1 MPVRCQLKIAFEDM
15 DATGGDEGIEGLDT
29 LVVEIRGMG
38 KKRLG
43 CVAKLL
49 CCAPLDGQPRG
60 GQSEVRSHQKQTP
73 LANPVAAAAARPRPR
88 VPFEIPEG
96 QRLAVIYF

>member
-49 CCAPLDGQPRG
+49 CCAAAKLAPDAIETLRAQHGRG
-60 GQSEVRSHQKQTP
+60 CHG
-73 LANPVAAAAARPRPR
+73 
-88 VPFEIPEG
+88 
-96 QRLAVIYF
+96 